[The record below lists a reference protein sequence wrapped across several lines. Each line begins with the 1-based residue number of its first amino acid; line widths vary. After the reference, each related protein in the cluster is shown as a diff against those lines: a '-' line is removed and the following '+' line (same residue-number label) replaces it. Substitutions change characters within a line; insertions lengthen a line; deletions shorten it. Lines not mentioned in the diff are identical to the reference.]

1 MGRPTT
7 KHYVDRKSL
16 KHTVLNG
23 RSPSN
28 PCVKSSGNPGEQ
40 KEYMTKR
47 GWKAAKREVLWINW
61 VKFTWINIDW
71 SNKHRT
77 YTGHHQLLCI
87 YIIVISLVLLWD
99 SDVMGH
105 WLLCMLLGFFS
116 FCWTVLSYH
125 ILFCPAWLLTS
136 LLFHFLNFYYS
147 SLIYYILIA
156 ASPPSTLPTHS
167 PCLLFPCP

>member
-1 MGRPTT
+1 MGGLHQTPALRAQGTPES
-7 KHYVDRKSL
+7 RKSIW
-16 KHTVLNG
+16 
-23 RSPSN
+23 
-28 PCVKSSGNPGEQ
+28 Q
-40 KEYMTKR
+40 R

-156 ASPPSTLPTHS
+156 ASPPSTLPIHS